1 MGGANIQIKVLLTLP
16 PRAPSL
22 IRHDVEVPPSAPAER
37 AALRF
42 AGLEAAQS

>member
-1 MGGANIQIKVLLTLP
+1 MQIKVLHTLP

-22 IRHDVEVPPSAPAER
+22 IRHDVEVPPSAPAEL
-37 AALRF
+37 AALQL